1 MKEEEERERK
11 RVELEAEL
19 LRLSIIHHREVH
31 VMSEVHCTS
40 LNEKH
45 QRILNYFQAAPELQ
59 TLAQL
64 KLLEQGCQ
72 RGTHVEDIITGLKD
86 YDADTRTGNLF
97 NSLTQTTVYPL
108 DTFRLL
114 NHVPFSS
121 FIFSRG
127 S

>member
-1 MKEEEERERK
+1 MCERK

-40 LNEKH
+40 LDEKH
-45 QRILNYFQAAPELQ
+45 QRILNYFKGAPELH

-64 KLLEQGCQ
+64 KLLEQGWQ

-97 NSLTQTTVYPL
+97 NSLTQTTFNPL

-114 NHVPFSS
+114 NHVTFSYVS
-121 FIFSRG
+121 YFPRG